1 MMNTYMYVQERK
13 SFRLYVYWYVSGV
26 VVSFL
31 LLPKKKQT
39 QVGMCVCLW
48 WKKIKPTNDNTTSS
62 CRSQQPT
69 DCGTRH
75 AEPNPGSGRSF
86 FFLSHCWAERNVK
99 LEYFGRLFKKSGPNE
114 CCHTHT
120 NKHTRNSGCISHHTP
135 TKFVVLLRY
144 CMKVNTNGRAF
155 DEIKYSMGPTPRKTF
170 SFCIYLSLCGS
181 VVHYLR
187 MGIFLRAAML
197 PNRMISGE
205 AGWRNRFKQLI
216 SNGRSKRQSNSSCWN
231 TFVSCEG
238 DGLNPK
244 RVSRAHIA
252 LGGWKP

>member
-48 WKKIKPTNDNTTSS
+48 WKKKQTHERQHDQFVQKPAADWLWHTT
-62 CRSQQPT
+62 RWTKP
-69 DCGTRH
+69 RVR
-75 AEPNPGSGRSF
+75 EEF

-238 DGLNPK
+238 VGLNP
-244 RVSRAHIA
+244 
-252 LGGWKP
+252 

>member
-1 MMNTYMYVQERK
+1 MYQVLLFLFFPKRNRHKWEC
-13 SFRLYVYWYVSGV
+13 VSVCGG
-26 VVSFL
+26 
-31 LLPKKKQT
+31 KKKTNPRTTTRPVRAEASSRLTVAHDTLNQT
-39 QVGMCVCLW
+39 
-48 WKKIKPTNDNTTSS
+48 
-62 CRSQQPT
+62 
-69 DCGTRH
+69 
-75 AEPNPGSGRSF
+75 PGPGGVF
-86 FFLSHCWAERNVK
+86 FFLSHCGAERNVK

-144 CMKVNTNGRAF
+144 CMKVNKNGRAF

-205 AGWRNRFKQLI
+205 AG
-216 SNGRSKRQSNSSCWN
+216 
-231 TFVSCEG
+231 
-238 DGLNPK
+238 
-244 RVSRAHIA
+244 
-252 LGGWKP
+252 